1 MKTYARIQ
9 DGAVFELFETDGDI
23 TQMFHP
29 DLVWVEAET
38 DTQQGD
44 LYDGIGFSRPVA
56 PEPNPQLKT
65 QFSVLEFR
73 DRFTMDEQ
81 VTIRQAQLT
90 DMEVGL
96 VYDAFISAQFIDVE
110 DPRVGQGI
118 DLYISKGLL
127 EMDRKEALLKPEIIP
142 PSEAA

>member
-9 DGAVFELFETDGDI
+9 DGVVAELLDTDGDI

-29 DLVWVEAET
+29 SLIWVEANN
-38 DTQQGD
+38 DTEQGD
-44 LYDGIGFSRPVA
+44 LYDGSSFSRPIA
-56 PEPNPQLKT
+56 PEPSPQYKT
-65 QFSVLEFR
+65 QFSVLDFR
-73 DRFTMDEQ
+73 DRFTLAEQ
-81 VTIRQAQLT
+81 IAIRQAQLT

-96 VYDAFISAQFIDVE
+96 VYDAFISAQFIDIE

-127 EMDRKEALLKPEIIP
+127 EPNRKAALLEPELIP
-142 PSEAA
+142 TPQAA